1 MCGFPSKSFSFI
13 STHIC
18 AGENISLE
26 DFEIFA
32 GCETPE
38 GGGVTSLS
46 LALMKINDIFRASEH
61 LARKVKL
68 RLGKTARFEANLAE
82 MPKGRL

>member
-32 GCETPE
+32 GCKTPE
-38 GGGVTSLS
+38 GGVTSLS

-61 LARKVKL
+61 LARKGEV
-68 RLGKTARFEANLAE
+68 EAGENRAF
-82 MPKGRL
+82 